1 MAHIVKDPIYGY
13 IRIEDND
20 VWRVIDSS
28 AFQRLRHI
36 SQTSYAPLFPSA
48 VHNRFVHSLG
58 VYRLG
63 HFVAKVIEKDC
74 LPRGSEAAARA
85 FLKVFELACLLHDI
99 GHAPFSHTGEV
110 YYDLESEREMPES
123 DRKGS
128 ALNVELARFLDV
140 EAIKQKA
147 AAQHEIMS
155 ALTAVREFDGL
166 IGSIE
171 KQRFLARAIT
181 GYTYLRN
188 PGREVNEV
196 EGVPVDFLD
205 CLISLL
211 NGQVIDVD
219 RMDYLIR
226 DAYLTGFNTIVID
239 YKRLLSSI
247 RISDKTESGQYE
259 VVYQHH
265 AVGVLENCVYAHDA
279 ERKWIQCHPTVI
291 YEGYL
296 LSKAIERV
304 LHAFFPTRHISA
316 ECLTDEGIELKKSGE
331 STGLKLKNLT
341 DGDVLFLMKNID
353 SNEISEYF
361 SRESWRSKLW
371 KSEAEFHNYFS
382 AARLGKEPV
391 RKALQAIGE
400 MIQSLHKQYDDQLN
414 EQVLEKFEAE
424 YLQGIAESEGR
435 SAHFVDIYRKA
446 NNKKLGI
453 MKQFKSFAAANNIP
467 FDFLFL
473 GKTAFKSGFSKEDLS
488 KLKIRFDDSETLAEF
503 KDVTNMLMSRE
514 EGLSSQLF
522 YVFCPRFNSVARPSK
537 DAVREFVDSL
547 VREAGN

>member
-1 MAHIVKDPIYGY
+1 MAHIVKDPLYGY
-13 IRIEDND
+13 IRVEDGN
-20 VWRVIDSS
+20 VWRVIDSP
-28 AFQRLRHI
+28 AFQRLRYI
-36 SQTSYAPLFPSA
+36 AQTSYAPLFPSA

-63 HFVAKVIEKDC
+63 HFVAKIIEDKS
-74 LPRGSEAAARA
+74 LPAGNEDAVRA

-110 YYDLESEREMPES
+110 YYDLESERTPDA

-128 ALNVELARFLDV
+128 TLNLKLAEFLDV
-140 EAIKQKA
+140 VAIKQKP

-155 ALTAVREFDGL
+155 ALTAVREFGGL
-166 IGSIE
+166 IGSME
-171 KQRFLARAIT
+171 QQRFLARAIT
-181 GYTYLRN
+181 GYTYSCN
-188 PGREVNEV
+188 PGNEGHEV

-211 NGQVIDVD
+211 NGQVVDVD

-247 RISDKTESGQYE
+247 RISDKTESGQYA
-259 VVYQHH
+259 VVYLQH

-304 LHAFFPTRHISA
+304 LHGFFPESHIPV
-316 ECLTDEGIELKKSGE
+316 ECLSPEGIELKKSGI

-341 DGDVLFLMKNID
+341 DGDMLFLMKNID
-353 SNEISEYF
+353 SAEATEYF
-361 SRESWRSKLW
+361 SRGSWRAKLW
-371 KSEAEFHNYFS
+371 KSEAEFHAYFS
-382 AARLGKEPV
+382 TARLGTETV
-391 RKALQAIGE
+391 RKALGSIDG

-414 EQVLEKFEAE
+414 EQVLSKFETE
-424 YLQGIAESEGR
+424 YLEGTADTGGT
-435 SAHFVDIYRKA
+435 SSHHIEVYRKA
-446 NNKKLGI
+446 NQKKLAI
-453 MKQFKSFAAANNIP
+453 MKRFKEFALASNIP

-488 KLKIRFDDSETLAEF
+488 KLKIWFDDFETIADF
-503 KDVTNMLMSRE
+503 KDVSNVLTSNDDGLTSR
-514 EGLSSQLF
+514 LF
-522 YVFCPRFNSVARPSK
+522 YVFYPKSDSGARPTK
-537 DAVREFVDSL
+537 DAIRKFIDGLIREVGS
-547 VREAGN
+547 